1 MTLRGEAGG
10 LQVVDDYGHHPT
22 EIRVTLDAIRERYN
36 PRRLWCVFQPHQ
48 YSRTRTML
56 SDLAGSF
63 ELADRVVVPD
73 IYFVR
78 DTENDRKSVSASDLV
93 ERIRDRGGN
102 AVHIS
107 GFDEIASF
115 VASEASPG
123 DVVVTMGAGDIGKL
137 ADVLLDRLRANL
149 SD

>member
-1 MTLRGEAGG
+1 
-10 LQVVDDYGHHPT
+10 
-22 EIRVTLDAIRERYN
+22 
-36 PRRLWCVFQPHQ
+36 
-48 YSRTRTML
+48 ML

-78 DTENDRKSVSASDLV
+78 DTENDRKAVSASDLV

-107 GFDEIASF
+107 GFGEIASF

-137 ADVLLDRLRANL
+137 ADVLLERLRANL